1 MSPILLP
8 YYHVESVLL
17 QKKHIVLVIFY
28 SHEILAFEMSKSS
41 RGKSK
46 FSLKNEMK
54 SKRNIFWFIK
64 TSKKYVD
71 NLTRSTMTD
80 RGEIYSKIQISK
92 KFTSGKNIRWTSSNK
107 GFGMREWSQTW
118 ETEENHNIISYHYTT
133 IWHIFCKIKKRR
145 MKVPWTGT
153 NVYQ

>member
-17 QKKHIVLVIFY
+17 QKKHIVLVTFY
-28 SHEILAFEMSKSS
+28 LHEILASEMSKST

-46 FSLKNEMK
+46 FSLKNEMI

-71 NLTRSTMTD
+71 NLTRSTITD

-92 KFTSGKNIRWTSSNK
+92 KFTLGKNIRWTSSNK

-133 IWHIFCKIKKRR
+133 IWHIFVK
-145 MKVPWTGT
+145 
-153 NVYQ
+153 

>member
-1 MSPILLP
+1 
-8 YYHVESVLL
+8 
-17 QKKHIVLVIFY
+17 
-28 SHEILAFEMSKSS
+28 MSKST

-133 IWHIFCKIKKRR
+133 IWHIFVK
-145 MKVPWTGT
+145 
-153 NVYQ
+153 